1 MTDKTQFYTQR
12 LESLRSRRGHWDT
25 QWEESAARVIP
36 AHRDSF
42 LSQGAN
48 NAFGMGGE
56 KKTELQYDST
66 AAIACQRFA
75 SVIESLS
82 TPQSGIWHRLTPA
95 DKTLKRNRRV
105 RLFFDELNEVL
116 FSYRYRPVANFV
128 GQSQQVYLGLGAY
141 GNGALFI
148 DQPERT
154 RGLRY
159 RNIHIGEA
167 YFVEN
172 HAGIVDTLY
181 RAFYLT
187 ARQIVQEYGDAAS
200 DQVKAMAA
208 NAMQAETKFE
218 ILHCVHPRED
228 YNPQR
233 VDSLGKQFASIHM
246 EVSSKTWLREGGFDV
261 FPYGVTRYSQ
271 ASGEEYGRGPAQW
284 VLPAIKVLN
293 DEKKTMLVQ
302 GHRTVDP
309 ILLYHD
315 DGVLGGNF
323 KVRAGKSI
331 AGGVNADGKLLVQT
345 LPVGNI
351 AAGEDL
357 MEMERRVINDAFLIT
372 LFQILVDTPA
382 MTATEVLERAREK
395 GMLVAP
401 TAGRLQAEFL
411 GPMIERELQLLAS
424 QGLLPEMPPILRD
437 SPEAMEYKI
446 EYDSPMS
453 RMQRA
458 EKASGFMRALD
469 VAANYAK
476 NTQDISPL
484 DWFNFDNAMPE
495 ILDIHGAPTSWTR
508 SLEEVLAAREQ
519 RAEQLQQQ
527 QMVEAAP
534 AIAGMMKNNPG
545 MAKPQE

>member
-12 LESLRSRRGHWDT
+12 LENLRSRRGNWDT
-25 QWEESAARVIP
+25 QWEEAAARVIP
-36 AHRDSF
+36 AHRNSF
-42 LSQGAN
+42 FSRAAD
-48 NAFGMGGE
+48 NAFGSGGQ
-56 KKTELQYDST
+56 KKTEEQFDST
-66 AAIACQRFA
+66 AGIACQRFA
-75 SVIESLS
+75 SVIESLI
-82 TPQSGIWHRLTPA
+82 TPQAGIWHRLTPA

-141 GNGALFI
+141 GNGVLFV
-148 DQPERT
+148 DQPERA

-159 RNIHIGEA
+159 RNIHIGES

-181 RAFYLT
+181 RAFYMT
-187 ARQIVQEYGDAAS
+187 ARQIMQEYGEQASDAVKTAAS
-200 DQVKAMAA
+200 NPLQSEQRV
-208 NAMQAETKFE
+208 E
-218 ILHCVHPRED
+218 ILHVVHPRED
-228 YNPQR
+228 FNPIR
-233 VDSLGKQFASIHM
+233 VDALGKQFASIHI
-246 EVSSKTWLREGGFDV
+246 EVSSKTLLREGGYDV
-261 FPYGVTRYSQ
+261 FPYGIARYTQ

-323 KVRAGKSI
+323 KIRAGKAI
-331 AGGVNADGKLLVQT
+331 AGGVNAEGRQLVHT
-345 LPVGNI
+345 LPVGNL
-351 AAGEDL
+351 AVGEDM

-372 LFQILVDTPA
+372 LFQILIDTPQ
-382 MTATEVLERAREK
+382 MTATEVLERTREK

-401 TAGRLQAEFL
+401 TAGRQQAEFL
-411 GPMIERELQLLAS
+411 GPLIERELQLLAV
-424 QGLLPEMPPILRD
+424 QNLLPEMPPILRD

-476 NTQDISPL
+476 NTMDPSPL
-484 DWFNFDNAMPE
+484 DWFNFDTAMPE

-508 SLEEVLAAREQ
+508 SIEEVQQIRDS
-519 RAEQLQQQ
+519 RAEQAQAQ
-527 QMVEAAP
+527 QMIEAAP
-534 AIAGMMKNNPG
+534 AVAGMMKNAP
-545 MAKPQE
+545 ALVKPQE